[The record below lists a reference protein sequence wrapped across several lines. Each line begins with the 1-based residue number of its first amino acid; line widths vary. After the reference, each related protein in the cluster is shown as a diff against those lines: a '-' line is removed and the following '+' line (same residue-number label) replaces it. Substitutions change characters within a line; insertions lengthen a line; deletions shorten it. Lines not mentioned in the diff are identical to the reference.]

1 MENSTLDVISD
12 AGVKKV
18 TEAPNSAA
26 DDIMAMAK
34 KMHWYS
40 SSIFGTIFVIVGI
53 IGNILSIM
61 IWSRKSMRTS
71 TGIYLIAQALS
82 DMGLLIFFFITDS
95 LPMIAPSVKTSYAFG
110 VFFSYIGY
118 PIFFLFVVYSIWMTV
133 GVTVD
138 RYIQVCWFTK
148 AKVRSRLLYA
158 VTICTFVI
166 ACLAVD

>member
-18 TEAPNSAA
+18 TEASNSVA

-148 AKVRSRLLYA
+148 AKVRSLLCA
-158 VTICTFVI
+158 VTICMFVI